1 MEDAVV
7 KAGERVVREAMAGA
21 VVELMAVAAWRVDKD
36 QNAEGCHPTHRN
48 APRLCWHADSNR
60 APDRRQYRR
69 LR

>member
-7 KAGERVVREAMAGA
+7 KAVARVVREAMAGA
-21 VVELMAVAAWRVDKD
+21 VVELMAVAAWTVDKD

-60 APDRRQYRR
+60 AAQYRR

>member
-7 KAGERVVREAMAGA
+7 KAVERVVREAMAGA
-21 VVELMAVAAWRVDKD
+21 VVEWMAVAAWTDKD

-60 APDRRQYRR
+60 AAQYRR